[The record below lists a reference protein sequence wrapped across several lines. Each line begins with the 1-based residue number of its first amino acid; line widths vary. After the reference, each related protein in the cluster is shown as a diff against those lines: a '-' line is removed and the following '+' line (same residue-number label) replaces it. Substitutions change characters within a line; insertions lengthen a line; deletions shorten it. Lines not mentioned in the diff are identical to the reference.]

1 VNATRARARSH
12 GAMTEEVWIAFTG
25 RAEMRW
31 LRLFRPGFRHC
42 FAALADAGGWTLVD
56 PLSGRLVVQRLAV
69 PRGFDLPGFWRRAG
83 FRVLG
88 PFAPAP
94 PRPTWAPPLLPATCV
109 TACLALLGRGQGL
122 TLSPYALYRALS
134 AELARD
140 PVIGK
145 KALAQTA
152 LPR

>member
-1 VNATRARARSH
+1 VTAEERRARTRGSA
-12 GAMTEEVWIAFTG
+12 TEEVWIAFAG
-25 RAEMRW
+25 RSEMPW

-42 FAALADAGGWTLVD
+42 FAALADAEGWTLVD

-94 PRPTWAPPLLPATCV
+94 PSPSRLPPLLPATCV
-109 TACLALLGRGQGL
+109 TACLALLGRRGRFL
-122 TLSPYALYRALS
+122 LSPYALYRTLS
-134 AELARD
+134 AELRASER
-140 PVIGK
+140 IGK
-145 KALAQTA
+145 NTLTR
-152 LPR
+152 PSPSG